1 MELMIVLVLA
11 AVILALGA
19 PNFIEFRR
27 NNRMTAVANELLGAI
42 QTARS
47 EAIKRQMPVAVC
59 PSDNPQDTGATCTD
73 GPFRGWIAFVDPD
86 NDCLR
91 DAANPDEEVV
101 RTGLRIDGEADHPLT
116 PVSNG
121 NCVSFGANGFLQTSP
136 GPGYRD
142 LHPFL
147 RRARQSQAGK
157 HGRLRRPRR
166 DDHADRACTRHAQLL
181 RDRHLGRGM
190 PRVRIAS

>member
-121 NCVSFGANGFLQTSP
+121 NCVSFGANGFLQTIP
-136 GPGYRD
+136 DRD
-142 LHPFL
+142 TAIFTLFCDARGNRKQGSTDVSAARGVTITPTG
-147 RRARQSQAGK
+147 RARV
-157 HGRLRRPRR
+157 
-166 DDHADRACTRHAQLL
+166 TRSYSEI
-181 RDRHLGRGM
+181 DTWVVEC
-190 PRVRIAS
+190 PE